1 MRQLFV
7 TVISLVMLLPT
18 VTAEP
23 KQAWQAPLASKSLLL
38 DIALTPG
45 DKLVAVGDRGH
56 ILLSTDGQN
65 WQQAQVPVTSMLTSV
80 FFIDANTGWAVGHD
94 ATILKTEDAG
104 QSWQVQQ
111 YLPEV
116 EKPLLDVVFKNA
128 DKGMAIGAY
137 GQVYRTEDGGQN
149 WQYEFHGE
157 LLPVEDVEYLEE
169 LKLEDEALYL
179 DERGSILP
187 HFNRVETD
195 GRTLYLAGE
204 LGLMAKSNDFGKT
217 WQAFDE
223 IYQGSFFDIVRTQAG
238 NLVVVGLRGH
248 VFRSLRNGTP
258 WQMSKTDTTA
268 LLNDVVLV
276 DDNRLLVLGNSGTL
290 LVSDDDGQSFVEHR
304 QADGKSLVAGVW
316 FQNKLIAVSDVGI
329 KTITIDK

>member
-7 TVISLVMLLPT
+7 TVISLVMLLPN
-18 VTAEP
+18 VMAEP

-38 DIALTPG
+38 DIVLTPG

-65 WQQAQVPVTSMLTSV
+65 WQQADVPVTSMLTSV
-80 FFIDANTGWAVGHD
+80 FFIDSNTGWAVGHD
-94 ATILKTEDAG
+94 ATILKTSDAG
-104 QSWQVQQ
+104 LSWQIQQ
-111 YLPEV
+111 YLPKV
-116 EKPLLDVVFKNA
+116 EKPLLDVVFKDA
-128 DKGMAIGAY
+128 DQGMAIGAY

-149 WQYEFHGE
+149 WHYEFHGE

-238 NLVVVGLRGH
+238 NLLVAGLRGH

-258 WQMSKTDTTA
+258 WQASKTETTA
-268 LLNDVVLV
+268 LLNDIVLL
-276 DDNRLLVLGNSGTL
+276 DNDR
-290 LVSDDDGQSFVEHR
+290 
-304 QADGKSLVAGVW
+304 VAVW
-316 FQNKLIAVSDVGI
+316 VTVAPC
-329 KTITIDK
+329 